1 MAVVG
6 LLPSIA
12 LAHALPRPKPSGPG
26 GSCPHSYTSS
36 GSFCVPRQGA
46 QHAITLP
53 ANGWGPHGWTRSG
66 SLCLCSGSGADS
78 YRDLE
83 HGARHGEVHHIFSV
97 S

>member
-1 MAVVG
+1 MLSTAKAVRTRR
-6 LLPSIA
+6 LLPAQLHVFGILLRA
-12 LAHALPRPKPSGPG
+12 
-26 GSCPHSYTSS
+26 
-36 GSFCVPRQGA
+36 RQGA